1 MKGNSVNR
9 ILVGLAVSA
18 AVFAQH
24 SQASTTITLDK
35 TVAELSSDSDIK
47 RYRAMLELNPIKPV
61 VDQYQDALRGLVV
74 SQEPKG
80 IDNLL
85 LAATA
90 TAKDLSLIHI

>member
-1 MKGNSVNR
+1 
-9 ILVGLAVSA
+9 
-18 AVFAQH
+18 
-24 SQASTTITLDK
+24 
-35 TVAELSSDSDIK
+35 
-47 RYRAMLELNPIKPV
+47 MLELNPIKPV

-90 TAKDLSLIHI
+90 TAKDRDSTDIGAWGYCHTVCHGACHGACHGSRGWR